1 MTTLFGVK
9 AAARAKEAIRLF
21 ALAQEADAAVCTK
34 ASQRTRALGRP
45 DIAPRLSL
53 RQEGQSWRMSVHRI
67 SATGG
72 PTCCPGW
79 GQTSPAMLALR
90 RLYSAHAQPPLIGS
104 ATRPGPQPA
113 KEVGHGREL

>member
-72 PTCCPGW
+72 PEVLLTRFRSFLYRQLLIAVERERAYFGAADESGPG
-79 GQTSPAMLALR
+79 SLA
-90 RLYSAHAQPPLIGS
+90 YISF
-104 ATRPGPQPA
+104 
-113 KEVGHGREL
+113 